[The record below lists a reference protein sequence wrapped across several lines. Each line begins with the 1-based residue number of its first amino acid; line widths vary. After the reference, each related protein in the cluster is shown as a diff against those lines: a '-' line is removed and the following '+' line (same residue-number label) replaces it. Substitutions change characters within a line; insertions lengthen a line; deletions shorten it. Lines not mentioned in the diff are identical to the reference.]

1 MIDVL
6 VVDDHAIFRSG
17 LKRLLADETDMRV
30 TGEAGSGQ
38 EAFDM
43 LQTGAWSVILLDINM
58 PGRSGLDTLK
68 RIRSRWHEQPV
79 LMLSMYPQEQY
90 AAMALDAGA
99 NGYLSKDCDAR
110 ELVQA
115 IRIAAGGGYYLSPAA
130 AGNILVKLR
139 KEGGQPLHYKLTPRE
154 LEILHLIVRGVSL
167 TEIGKRL
174 FLSVKTISTYRTRL
188 LEKLGVENNADLL
201 RYALR
206 HGLTDN

>member
-17 LKRLLADETDMRV
+17 LKRLLADEADMRV
-30 TGEAGSGQ
+30 TGEAGNGQ
-38 EAFDM
+38 EALDM
-43 LQTGAWSVILLDINM
+43 LQAGTWSVILLDINM
-58 PGRSGLDTLK
+58 TGRSGLDTLK
-68 RIRSRWHEQPV
+68 RIRARWHEQPV
-79 LMLSMYPQEQY
+79 LMLSMYPHEQY

-130 AGNILVKLR
+130 AGNIFVKLR
-139 KEGGQPLHYKLTPRE
+139 KEGSQPPHYKLTPRE
-154 LEILHLIVRGVSL
+154 LEILHLIIQGVSL

-174 FLSVKTISTYRTRL
+174 FLSVKTVSTYRTRL

-206 HGLTDN
+206 HGLTDS

>member
-6 VVDDHAIFRSG
+6 VVDDHGIFRSG
-17 LKRLLADETDMRV
+17 LKRLLADEADMQV
-30 TGEAGSGQ
+30 TGEAGNGQ

-43 LQTGAWSVILLDINM
+43 LQAGAWSVILLDINL

-99 NGYLSKDCDAR
+99 NGYLSKDCDTR

-115 IRIAAGGGYYLSPAA
+115 IRIAAGGGYYLSPMA

-154 LEILHLIVRGVSL
+154 LEILHLIVQGVSL

-188 LEKLGVENNADLL
+188 LDKLGVENNADLL

-206 HGLTDN
+206 HGLTDS

>member
-17 LKRLLADETDMRV
+17 LKRLLADETDLQV
-30 TGEAGSGQ
+30 TGEAGNGQ
-38 EAFDM
+38 EALDM
-43 LQTGAWSVILLDINM
+43 LQAGTWSVILLDINM
-58 PGRSGLDTLK
+58 TGRSGLDTLK
-68 RIRSRWHEQPV
+68 RIRARWHEQPV
-79 LMLSMYPQEQY
+79 LMLSMYPHEQY

-130 AGNILVKLR
+130 AGNIFVKLR
-139 KEGGQPLHYKLTPRE
+139 KEGGQPPHYKLTPRE
-154 LEILHLIVRGVSL
+154 LEILHLIIQGVSL

-174 FLSVKTISTYRTRL
+174 FLSVKTVSTYRTRL

-206 HGLTDN
+206 HGLTDS

>member
-17 LKRLLADETDMRV
+17 LKRLLADETDMQV
-30 TGEAGSGQ
+30 SGEAGSGQ
-38 EAFDM
+38 EALDM
-43 LQTGAWSVILLDINM
+43 LQAGAFSLVLLDINM
-58 PGRSGLDTLK
+58 TGRSGLDTLK
-68 RIRSRWHEQPV
+68 RIRARWHEQPV
-79 LMLSMYPQEQY
+79 LMLSMYPHEQY

-115 IRIAAGGGYYLSPAA
+115 IRIASGGGYYLSPAA
-130 AGNILVKLR
+130 AGSIFVKLR
-139 KEGGQPLHYKLTPRE
+139 KEGGQPPHFKLTPRE
-154 LEILHLIVRGVSL
+154 LEILNLIIQGVSL

-174 FLSVKTISTYRTRL
+174 FLSVKTVSTYRTRL

-206 HGLTDN
+206 HGLTES